1 MEWRSV
7 PSSFWGRNMEI
18 KNRLAK
24 RRFYNI
30 TLDSDL
36 IKKIKILSAQLGK
49 RQNDMIEEAVQD
61 VLKKYKDLDRLEPS
75 FIKLLLLKTHPKD
88 T

>member
-1 MEWRSV
+1 M
-7 PSSFWGRNMEI
+7 

-36 IKKIKILSAQLGK
+36 IKKIKILSAQQDR
-49 RQNDMIEEAVQD
+49 RQNGMIEEAIQD
-61 VLKKYKDLDRLEPS
+61 VLKKYKDLDRLESS
-75 FIKLLLLKTHPKD
+75 FTELFLRQTLPKD

>member
-1 MEWRSV
+1 
-7 PSSFWGRNMEI
+7 MEI

-36 IKKIKILSAQLGK
+36 TKKIKILSAQLGK

>member
-75 FIKLLLLKTHPKD
+75 FIKLFLLKTQPKD
-88 T
+88 S

>member
-1 MEWRSV
+1 MEWWSV
-7 PSSFWGRNMEI
+7 PSSFLGRNMEI

-36 IKKIKILSAQLGK
+36 TKKIKILSAQLGK

>member
-1 MEWRSV
+1 
-7 PSSFWGRNMEI
+7 MEI